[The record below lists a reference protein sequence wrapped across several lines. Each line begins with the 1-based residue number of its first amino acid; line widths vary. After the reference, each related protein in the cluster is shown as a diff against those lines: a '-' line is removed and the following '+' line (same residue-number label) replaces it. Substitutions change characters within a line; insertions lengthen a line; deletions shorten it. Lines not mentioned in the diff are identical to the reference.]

1 MTALGLGTYI
11 EALAGVLSTAN
22 AYFARHGCSSMHLD
36 GTHTFTADRETV
48 WSALNAPQ
56 VLGRATPGVTS
67 LKPMG
72 DDKYQAVFDIRM
84 GPIKSAFD
92 GTLEVTDKVAPERY
106 TLLVNVDGK
115 IGAVSAEGSFDLKC
129 EDGATVV
136 TFAGDARMNGILARM
151 GQRVIS
157 GVARMFTKQFFSA
170 LERELT

>member
-1 MTALGLGTYI
+1 
-11 EALAGVLSTAN
+11 
-22 AYFARHGCSSMHLD
+22 MHLE

-48 WSALNAPQ
+48 WLALNDPQ

-67 LKPMG
+67 LEPIG
-72 DDKYQAVFDIRM
+72 EDKYQAIFDIKM

-106 TLLVNVDGK
+106 TLLINVDGK
-115 IGAVSAEGSFDLKC
+115 IGTVSAEGGFDLQDQ
-129 EDGATVV
+129 DGSTVV
-136 TFAGDARMNGILARM
+136 NFSGDAKMNGILARM

>member
-1 MTALGLGTYI
+1 
-11 EALAGVLSTAN
+11 
-22 AYFARHGCSSMHLD
+22 MHLE
-36 GTHTFTADRETV
+36 GTHTFTADREKV
-48 WSALNAPQ
+48 WLALNDPQ

-67 LKPMG
+67 LEPIG
-72 DDKYQAVFDIRM
+72 EDKYKAIFEIKM

-115 IGAVSAEGSFDLKC
+115 IGTVSAEGGFDLKS
-129 EDGATVV
+129 ENGSTVV
-136 TFAGDARMNGILARM
+136 TFAGDARMNGVLARM

>member
-1 MTALGLGTYI
+1 
-11 EALAGVLSTAN
+11 
-22 AYFARHGCSSMHLD
+22 MHFE

-48 WSALNAPQ
+48 WSALNDPQ

-67 LKPMG
+67 LEPIG
-72 DDKYQAVFDIRM
+72 EDKYQAIFDIKM
-84 GPIKSAFD
+84 GPIKSACD

-106 TLLVNVDGK
+106 TLLINVDGK
-115 IGAVSAEGSFDLKC
+115 IGTVSAEGGFDLQDQ
-129 EDGATVV
+129 DGSTVV
-136 TFAGDARMNGILARM
+136 NFSGDAKMNGILARM